1 MNKKQKNVLVR
12 IIICALLAAI
22 TILIPVSELIKSVL
36 LFVCYL
42 IIGIDVLKKSAQ
54 NIKNGQIFDE
64 NFLMMIAT
72 MGALLTGEFTEA
84 VAVLFFYQ
92 IGELFQGIAVGR
104 SRKAVSELMDICP
117 ELAYIEKDGT
127 LVEVEP
133 ETLHIGDI
141 ITVRPGDKIP
151 IDGTVVSGSSEIDTS
166 NLTGESL
173 PRHADVGESVLSG
186 CINLS
191 GLLKIRADKEF
202 CDSAVCRI
210 LELVENA
217 TSEKTKT
224 ENFITRFAKYYTPAV
239 VFSALAMALIVPL
252 FNGDWSGSLHNALVF
267 LVISCPCALVIS
279 VPLSFFGGIGC
290 ASKNGILI
298 KGSNYLEALSM
309 CRTMMFDKT
318 GTLTEGSFEV
328 SEVIP
333 CGISKD
339 ELIKIC
345 AYAESCSS
353 HPIARSVVSAYGSE
367 IDLSEIKNA
376 EELTGRGVKIDLGGS
391 EILAG
396 NIKLM
401 EENHIAAETSADGS
415 TCVYVAKNGK
425 YAGKIILSDKI
436 KGGVED
442 TIKTLKRMGITKTV
456 MLTGDRR
463 ETGERVGEEVG
474 LDEVYSELL
483 PDGKIREAVR
493 LTDEVKGKGTAV
505 YVGDGVNDAPVL
517 ARADVGIAMGSMGS
531 DAAIEAADIVIMD
544 DDIRRL
550 PTALRIS
557 AKTMRIVK
565 ENIVFA
571 LAVKFAVLA
580 LGAVGKASM
589 WAAIFADVGVLV
601 IAILNAMRCL
611 KISKARH

>member
-1 MNKKQKNVLVR
+1 MNKKQKNVLLR
-12 IIICALLAAI
+12 IIICALLTVI
-22 TILIPVSELIKSVL
+22 TLLIPVSELIRSAL
-36 LFVCYL
+36 LLVCYL
-42 IIGIDVLKKSAQ
+42 IIGADVLKKSAQ

-84 VAVLFFYQ
+84 VAVLLFYQ
-92 IGELFQGIAVGR
+92 IGELFQSIAVGR

-117 ELAYIEKDGT
+117 DLAYIEKDGVLT
-127 LVEVEP
+127 EVDP
-133 ETLHIGDI
+133 ETLHVGDV

-151 IDGTVVSGSSEIDTS
+151 VDGTVIAGSSEIDTS
-166 NLTGESL
+166 NLTGEAL
-173 PRHADVGESVLSG
+173 PRRADVGDGILGG

-191 GLLKIRADKEF
+191 GMLKVRTDKEF

-217 TSEKTKT
+217 TSEKTRT

-252 FNGDWSGSLHNALVF
+252 FNGNWSESLHNALIF

-309 CRTMMFDKT
+309 CRTMLFDKT
-318 GTLTEGSFEV
+318 GTLTKGSFEV

-333 CGISKD
+333 NEISES
-339 ELIKIC
+339 ELLKIC
-345 AYAESCSS
+345 AYAEACSS
-353 HPIARSVVSAYGSE
+353 HPIARSIVSAYGEE
-367 IDLSEIKNA
+367 IKLSEITDA
-376 EELTGRGVKIDLGGS
+376 EELAGRGVKISLEGS
-391 EILAG
+391 KILAG

-401 EENHIAAETSADGS
+401 EENHIETEASAGGL
-415 TCVYVAKNGK
+415 TCVYIAKDGK
-425 YAGKIILSDKI
+425 YAGKIVLSDII
-436 KGGVED
+436 KSGAAD
-442 TIKTLKRMGITKTV
+442 TIKALKRMGISKTV

-463 ETGERVGEEVG
+463 EAGERVGREIG

-493 LTDEVKGKGTAV
+493 LTEEVKGTVTAV

-550 PTALRIS
+550 PIALRIS

-565 ENIVFA
+565 ENIIFA
-571 LAVKFAVLA
+571 LAIKFAVLV
-580 LGAVGKASM
+580 LGAMGKASM

-611 KISKARH
+611 KISKPKR